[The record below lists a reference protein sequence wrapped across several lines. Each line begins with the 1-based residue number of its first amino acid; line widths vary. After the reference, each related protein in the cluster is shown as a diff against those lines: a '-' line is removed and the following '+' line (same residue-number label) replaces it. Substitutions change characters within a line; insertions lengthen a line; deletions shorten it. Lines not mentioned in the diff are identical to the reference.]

1 MNVTYINHTKENKMM
16 KRVWTAVLLVVCC
29 AFVMTGCQSGQSV
42 QPSDLPSWVLMPP
55 EGGISAVGSAKVG
68 PAGMSFAKLEA
79 TSNARDEIARTINV
93 KVKNMIK
100 NFTETT
106 GVGDDTTV
114 DKVFTIV
121 SKQVA
126 KVDLTGSQ
134 IKNVHLDQA
143 NEEIYVLVA
152 LQPEVVAGV
161 AESMKQAAMTS
172 YKNDKALWQKFQA
185 KKGQEE
191 LDKEIEKEFGGM

>member
-1 MNVTYINHTKENKMM
+1 M

-29 AFVMTGCQSGQSV
+29 AFVMTGCQSSPQV
-42 QPSDLPSWVLMPP
+42 APSDLPSWVLMPP

-79 TSNARDEIARTINV
+79 TSNARDEIARSINV

-114 DKVFTIV
+114 DKVFTNV

-134 IKNVHLDQA
+134 IKNVHLDKA

-152 LQPEVVAGV
+152 LQPEAVAGV
-161 AESMKQAAMTS
+161 ADAMKQAAVTS

-185 KKGQEE
+185 KKGHEE
-191 LDKEIEKEFGGM
+191 LDKEIEKEFGSM

>member
-1 MNVTYINHTKENKMM
+1 M
-16 KRVWTAVLLVVCC
+16 KRVWIAVVMVMCC
-29 AFVMTGCQSGQSV
+29 AFVLAGCKSGPTV
-42 QPSDLPSWVLMPP
+42 APSDLPAWVLMPP
-55 EGGISAVGSAKVG
+55 EGGISAVGSAKIG
-68 PAGMSFAKLEA
+68 PAGVSFAKLEA

-114 DKVFTIV
+114 DKVFTNV

-134 IKNVHLDQA
+134 IKNVHKDDA
-143 NEEIYVLVA
+143 NQEIYVLVA
-152 LQPEVVAGV
+152 LQPEAVSGV
-161 AESMKQAAMTS
+161 ADAMKQAAVTS

>member
-1 MNVTYINHTKENKMM
+1 M
-16 KRVWTAVLLVVCC
+16 KKRILTAVLLMVCC
-29 AFVMTGCQSGQSV
+29 SFVLTGCKSGGTMK
-42 QPSDLPSWVLMPP
+42 PSDLPSWVMMPP
-55 EGGISAVGSAKVG
+55 EGGISAVGSAKIG

-79 TSNARDEIARTINV
+79 SSNARDEIARTINV

-106 GVGDDTTV
+106 GVGDATTV
-114 DKVFTIV
+114 DKVFTNV

-126 KVDLTGSQ
+126 KVDLSGSQ
-134 IKNVHLDQA
+134 IKNVHLDKA

-161 AESMKQAAMTS
+161 ADAMKKAAMTS
-172 YKNDKALWQKFQA
+172 YKNDQALWQKFQA
-185 KKGQEE
+185 QKGQEE
-191 LDKEIEKEFGGM
+191 LDKEIEKEFGGGM

>member
-1 MNVTYINHTKENKMM
+1 M
-16 KRVWTAVLLVVCC
+16 KRVWTAVMLIVCS
-29 AFVMTGCQSGQSV
+29 AFVMTGCQSGPAV
-42 QPSDLPSWVLMPP
+42 APSDLPSWVLLPP
-55 EGGISAVGSAKVG
+55 EGGISSVGSAKIG
-68 PAGMSFAKLEA
+68 PAGMSFAKMEA

-93 KVKNMIK
+93 KVKNMLK

-114 DKVFTIV
+114 DKVFTNV

-134 IKNVHLDQA
+134 IKNVYLDKA

-152 LQPEVVAGV
+152 LQPESVAGV
-161 AESMKQAAMTS
+161 AEAMKKSAMTS

>member
-1 MNVTYINHTKENKMM
+1 MN
-16 KRVWTAVLLVVCC
+16 RVWTLVCLVVAC
-29 AFVMTGCQSGQSV
+29 AFVMTGCQSGPV
-42 QPSDLPSWVLMPP
+42 APASDLPSWVLMAP

-114 DKVFTIV
+114 DKVFTNV

-126 KVDLTGSQ
+126 KVDLSGSQ
-134 IKNVHLDQA
+134 IKNVYLDRA

-152 LQPEVVAGV
+152 LQPEAVSGV
-161 AESMKQAAMTS
+161 AEAMKKAAVTS
-172 YKNDKALWQKFQA
+172 YKSDKALWQKFQA

-191 LDKEIEKEFGGM
+191 MEMEIEKEFGGM

>member
-1 MNVTYINHTKENKMM
+1 M

-29 AFVMTGCQSGQSV
+29 AFAMAGCASGPTV
-42 QPSDLPSWVLMPP
+42 APSDLPSWVLMPP

-114 DKVFTIV
+114 DKVFTNV

-134 IKNVHLDQA
+134 IKNVHLDEA

-152 LQPEVVAGV
+152 LQPEAVSGV
-161 AESMKQAAMTS
+161 ADAMKQAAVTS

-191 LDKEIEKEFGGM
+191 LEKEIEKEFGGM